1 MAEPFFASRTFF
13 QTSFLIP
20 NTVSQNQLQSAINA
34 AVAKRFRVFCAL
46 LDEEHK
52 IAYLSDE
59 KKSVELETVTGNAV
73 KDIHNAI
80 IRMCEE
86 DHKNAFRLFWGEN
99 EEGNHYLVVHA
110 HHGVADGFMITS
122 FAREVFHRVHGTE
135 CPDRFVFEL
144 ANALSDANRLLFPD
158 SWIVDGKEGVEEGLK
173 RCEKYIQEATT
184 YPIAV
189 CSESRDFVNAER
201 VINSGVCKRAI
212 SLAKSM
218 GTLNNCGGCIH
229 GMLVYCSYR
238 AILNSE
244 DLPHSGSMTMNTIVN
259 MRRYWNQTG
268 VGWRCE

>member
-20 NTVSQNQLQSAINA
+20 NSVSQSQLRGAINA
-34 AVAKRFRVFCAL
+34 AVAKRFHVFCAL

-52 IAYLSDE
+52 MAYLSDE
-59 KKSVELETVTGNAV
+59 KKSVELESVTGNAI

-80 IRMCEE
+80 IRLCEE
-86 DHKNAFRLFWGEN
+86 DHKNAFRLFWGES
-99 EEGNHYLVVHA
+99 EDGNHYLVVHA

-122 FAREVFHRVHGTE
+122 FAREVFHRVQGTE

-144 ANALSDANRLLFPD
+144 TNAFSDAGRLRFPD
-158 SWIVDGKEGVEEGLK
+158 SWMVDGKESVEEGLK

-189 CSESRDFVNAER
+189 CNESQDFVNAER
-201 VINSGVCKRAI
+201 VIDSRVCKRAI

-218 GTLNNCGGCIH
+218 GALNNCGGCIH
-229 GMLVYCSYR
+229 GMLVYCFYR

-244 DLPHSGSMTMNTIVN
+244 GLPHSGSMTMNTIVN

-268 VGWRCE
+268 VGG